1 MSRLFAFVLVAL
13 FVLSCSQ
20 QSPPT
25 AALSESH
32 VQSAVGSGSDE
43 CPTKAFNI
51 EFQFLPSV
59 DYPLRLALQRAANRW
74 ESVIQGDLPD
84 INLLAD
90 PLDEW
95 DTHLKTR
102 VYFAGILDDLLIIV
116 RGMPLD
122 GQTIA
127 SSSVSYIRR
136 TGQLP
141 TIATIAVGLD
151 AISDEKPED
160 IDRIMLHEV
169 GHCLGFGTTTIWDS
183 FMREWPA
190 SSFNDDPHFMGV
202 MAVLF
207 FDIAGGSN
215 YLGKKVPVERSD
227 GGHWRFTLGDE
238 LMAKGWTYPY
248 REPLS
253 EITIGALADMGYR
266 VSYWGSEHYAT
277 PTAASK
283 AQTQKDDRSFG
294 CEVVR
299 RPVRSH

>member
-1 MSRLFAFVLVAL
+1 MPRLIVFAATAL
-13 FVLSCSQ
+13 FTLSCSQ
-20 QSPPT
+20 EKPT
-25 AALSESH
+25 AQPTAPR
-32 VQSAVGSGSDE
+32 VQDAKASGSDE
-43 CPTKAFNI
+43 CPTEAFNI
-51 EFQFLPSV
+51 EFQFLEGV

-84 INLLAD
+84 IDLRTD

-102 VYFAGILDDLLIIV
+102 VYFAGIIDDLRIIV
-116 RGMPLD
+116 RGMPLS
-122 GQTIA
+122 GETLA

-136 TGQLP
+136 LGQLP
-141 TIATIAVGLD
+141 TIATIAVDLD
-151 AISDEKPED
+151 AIADEKPED

-169 GHCLGFGTTTIWDS
+169 GHCLGFGTTTLWDL

-190 SSFNDDPHFMGV
+190 ASFNDDPHFMGV

-215 YLGKKVPVERSD
+215 YGGKKVPVERSD

-253 EITIGALADMGYR
+253 EITIGALSDMGYR

-283 AQTQKDDRSFG
+283 AQTEKDARG
-294 CEVVR
+294 TWCEVVR
-299 RPVRSH
+299 RPIRER